1 MGVSIK
7 IQLQKEKKWSK
18 ICVAEEVDSAVFLSH
33 PTYFPEALD
42 TVVHAGCKTQ
52 ACIHTRSG
60 NRQLKKY
67 RAFATC

>member
-18 ICVAEEVDSAVFLSH
+18 IRVAEETDSAVFFSH
-33 PTYFPEALD
+33 LTYFPEALD
-42 TVVHAGCKTQ
+42 AMVYAGCKTQ
-52 ACIHTRSG
+52 TCVHTRSG
-60 NRQLKKY
+60 HRQLEKF